1 MNLQE
6 IWARHHRSAPSLCV
20 LGMLGK
26 GFRFVGKQQNKKDVQ
41 FPLDK
46 GFDIVKAHGHGRL
59 VGTKGVE
66 SRLVPIFI
74 QTGKRSL
81 ARFGYGGA
89 LEAGIV
95 QPWWTS

>member
-6 IWARHHRSAPSLCV
+6 IWARHHRSAFVVRCGYARQGFPVC
-20 LGMLGK
+20 GK
-26 GFRFVGKQQNKKDVQ
+26 ATKQKDVQ

-81 ARFGYGGA
+81 ARFGCGGA
-89 LEAGIV
+89 SEAGIV